1 LIEFRQL
8 RYFVAIVDAGS
19 LTRASALLHIAQ
31 PALSQQMVDLESS
44 VGVQLLIRSVK
55 GVTPTVAGQAVYRH
69 AQKILHMREQ
79 TIDVAKGAASQ
90 VSGRVRLGLPS
101 SIAMILAAPLVGHL
115 RNKFPEI
122 LLELYESPSAYLAAQ
137 LFDERVDLSL
147 LVDKIQA
154 PGLSVQPLLDE
165 AVYFVQANSSK
176 RPTSRQSVQLSDLAS
191 TPMIFTTRATT
202 LRQLLDSACD
212 VAKIQIKVQAEA
224 SSIQTLLTVVAEGEL
239 ATLVPYSALSWLP
252 TTRSLRLLPLKPHV
266 IRTLSI
272 ACSRSAN
279 MSEAAKVVCQAIQE
293 VAGDLVTKGDW
304 RGATLC

>member
-1 LIEFRQL
+1 
-8 RYFVAIVDAGS
+8 
-19 LTRASALLHIAQ
+19 
-31 PALSQQMVDLESS
+31 
-44 VGVQLLIRSVK
+44 
-55 GVTPTVAGQAVYRH
+55 
-69 AQKILHMREQ
+69 
-79 TIDVAKGAASQ
+79 
-90 VSGRVRLGLPS
+90 
-101 SIAMILAAPLVGHL
+101 
-115 RNKFPEI
+115 
-122 LLELYESPSAYLAAQ
+122 LAAQ

-176 RPTSRQSVQLSDLAS
+176 RPTSRQTVQLSDLAS

-212 VAKIQIKVQAEA
+212 VARIQIKVQAEA
-224 SSIQTLLTVVAEGEL
+224 SSIQTLLTVVAQGEL

-279 MSEAAKVVCQAIQE
+279 MSEAAKVVRQAIQD
-293 VAGDLVTKGDW
+293 VASNLVANGQW

>member
-1 LIEFRQL
+1 
-8 RYFVAIVDAGS
+8 
-19 LTRASALLHIAQ
+19 
-31 PALSQQMVDLESS
+31 
-44 VGVQLLIRSVK
+44 
-55 GVTPTVAGQAVYRH
+55 
-69 AQKILHMREQ
+69 
-79 TIDVAKGAASQ
+79 
-90 VSGRVRLGLPS
+90 
-101 SIAMILAAPLVGHL
+101 
-115 RNKFPEI
+115 
-122 LLELYESPSAYLAAQ
+122 
-137 LFDERVDLSL
+137 

-176 RPTSRQSVQLSDLAS
+176 RPTPRQSVLLSDLVS

-212 VAKIQIKVQAEA
+212 AAKIHIKVQAEA

-272 ACSRSAN
+272 ACSRTAN
-279 MSEAAKVVCQAIQE
+279 MSEAGKVVRHAIQE
-293 VAGDLVTKGDW
+293 VAGDLVTKGKW
-304 RGATLC
+304 RGAKLC